1 MAPTRFS
8 SGLSLWSFSF
18 RPPMGYSACLY
29 RRVSYPTGMPACQP
43 SLPNAERNLR
53 NRPEVR
59 VTRST
64 AKSADRYNAV
74 IHGKSHHSQALSR
87 RESPY
92 SAVDQVGSCFP
103 SRPTGLGGKS
113 NGVTSGTVDSIA
125 LTALADPPYL
135 DRLWITLV
143 RRRRELIPLKRAA
156 HLSIRGAWYARP
168 RCLRSFAARDTYFL

>member
-64 AKSADRYNAV
+64 AKSADRYRKAV
-74 IHGKSHHSQALSR
+74 EAVLEYSGEDIESNLSLVEKMR
-87 RESPY
+87 R
-92 SAVDQVGSCFP
+92 DF
-103 SRPTGLGGKS
+103 GLELPLLEEDDTPEGYFKKFAE
-113 NGVTSGTVDSIA
+113 I
-125 LTALADPPYL
+125 LK
-135 DRLWITLV
+135 IK
-143 RRRRELIPLKRAA
+143 RRW
-156 HLSIRGAWYARP
+156 SIRQQITVA
-168 RCLRSFAARDTYFL
+168 